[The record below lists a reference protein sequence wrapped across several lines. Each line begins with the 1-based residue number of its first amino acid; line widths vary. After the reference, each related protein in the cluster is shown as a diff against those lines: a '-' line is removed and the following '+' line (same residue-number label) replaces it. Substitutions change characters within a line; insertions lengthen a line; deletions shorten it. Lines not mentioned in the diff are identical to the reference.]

1 MQMAD
6 AALLVLE
13 WQYGLCTALGL
24 SFHPQEYVR
33 KNLRQVPRESAQ
45 PGFAVRAP
53 EEMLLVESSPPDLLF
68 LGCCLPPF
76 GWDLQELSLN
86 TSQNSGLCCYVWRP
100 KSFIFNPDV
109 PLGYCISA
117 FERFSL
123 FLRHAQKYCWKFHSL
138 SRLLV
143 LPVCCQGCSTELS

>member
-1 MQMAD
+1 MQTAD

-13 WQYGLCTALGL
+13 WQRGLCTALGL
-24 SFHPQEYVR
+24 SFHLQEYVR
-33 KNLRQVPRESAQ
+33 KNLRQVPQHSQA
-45 PGFAVRAP
+45 
-53 EEMLLVESSPPDLLF
+53 LLWEPPRRCCWWSPPLHLLF

-86 TSQNSGLCCYVWRP
+86 TSQNSGLCCYVWHP
-100 KSFIFNPDV
+100 KSFNPDV